1 MKKRLITIN
10 SNDLPK
16 SVETK
21 NLFKEKFKE
30 AGFDVSEEFSDDT
43 ELVVCVGGD
52 GSFLKTV
59 PRDSAR

>member
-21 NLFKEKFKE
+21 NLFKEKFKDD
-30 AGFDVSEEFSDDT
+30 FDFVD
-43 ELVVCVGGD
+43 
-52 GSFLKTV
+52 
-59 PRDSAR
+59 

>member
-52 GSFLKTV
+52 GSF
-59 PRDSAR
+59 